1 MKRDA
6 EMKAGHDGKNV
17 NTQFTLPISFKL
29 R

>member
-1 MKRDA
+1 MKKDA

-17 NTQFTLPISFKL
+17 NTLFALPISFKL